1 MGSVKDYFK
10 GLGSGFASLIKGL
23 QVTGSEFVTPK
34 ITEYYPEDRKTYKWP
49 ERFRAILTL
58 IDEDGHHKCTACG
71 TCERVCPNGTI
82 KLETKMADTWDGRK
96 KKKLD
101 NYWYDLGS
109 CTFCDLC
116 VTNCPFDALAFSND
130 FEQAVF
136 TRGKLLKKLNA
147 NLADLPDP
155 KPTPEQLAKFE
166 ADKKAKAEGAAAAA
180 PAAGGLDEK
189 AQATLDKLKAA
200 VDAAATPEEK
210 AAAQAK
216 YDKIEAAL
224 KAKAA
229 KDAPAA
235 AAPVLDEKAQAT
247 VDRLKAAIDAASTPE
262 EKAAAQAK
270 YDKIVAALIAKS
282 KK

>member
-23 QVTGSEFVTPK
+23 QVTGTEFVTPK

-58 IDEDGHHKCTACG
+58 VDQDGHHKCTACG

-155 KPTPEQLAKFE
+155 KPTAEQLAKFE
-166 ADKKAKAEGAAAAA
+166 ADKKAKAEAAEAAAAA
-180 PAAGGLDEK
+180 DK
-189 AQATLDKLKAA
+189 A
-200 VDAAATPEEK
+200 
-210 AAAQAK
+210 
-216 YDKIEAAL
+216 EAS
-224 KAKAA
+224 
-229 KDAPAA
+229 APA
-235 AAPVLDEKAQAT
+235 LDEKAQAT
-247 VDRLKAAIDAASTPE
+247 VDRLKAAIDAAATPE